1 MFEITLG
8 IGEEAFIHCEHIRV
22 GSGKL
27 VPYRHRYRC
36 CLCEYEG
43 ILEFEPGAFGP
54 SWTECHDCGF
64 DNEIPPGV
72 YNRPAIIQGYVPR
85 RMM

>member
-1 MFEITLG
+1 MLEFTLE
-8 IGEEAFIHCEHIRV
+8 IGEEAIIHGQRIRV
-22 GSGKL
+22 VKGKI
-27 VPYRHRYRC
+27 VPYRHYYRC
-36 CLCEYEG
+36 CLCDYEG
-43 ILEFEPGAFGP
+43 VLEFEPDAFGP

-72 YNRPAIIQGYVPR
+72 YDRPAVIQGYVPR